1 MSKVSE
7 RASNPIIN
15 LIIDIASLNY
25 FLDHGTKNS
34 VICFFCRFSG
44 AFSSTVWQSFAA
56 FPRTYANKRDLCASG
71 SSGRLTARGSS
82 RDWRVEIYCTKRE
95 RLGSTQVCEYSTQHM
110 CECHSAEQHDGIYWH
125 SSPTWKCA
133 WNTLVLCVLHTTLTN
148 ILIGALR
155 TTRKHS
161 IAFLC

>member
-71 SSGRLTARGSS
+71 SSGRFTARGNGVETGG
-82 RDWRVEIYCTKRE
+82 WRSTVQSEK
-95 RLGSTQVCEYSTQHM
+95 GSARRKFASTVLNI
-110 CECHSAEQHDGIYWH
+110 CVNVILLN
-125 SSPTWKCA
+125 
-133 WNTLVLCVLHTTLTN
+133 NTTAFT
-148 ILIGALR
+148 R
-155 TTRKHS
+155 TVHRPGSVPGTR
-161 IAFLC
+161 